1 MKMALIVTQYPCVL
15 VIKEALCADHGYT
28 KDSRVI
34 SDLVRMM
41 SEFTDEERRHFLQFS
56 TGCPRLPHGGF
67 KGLSPPL
74 TVVRKSTDSKNKP
87 DDYLPSVMTC
97 VNYLKLPEYSN
108 LEAMTTRFKFAMKEG
123 QGSFHLS

>member
-1 MKMALIVTQYPCVL
+1 MT
-15 VIKEALCADHGYT
+15 VIKEALYADHGYT

-34 SDLVRMM
+34 SDLVQMM
-41 SEFTDEERRHFLQFS
+41 TEFNNEDRRLFLQFT

-74 TVVRKSTDSKNKP
+74 TVVRKATESKTKP
-87 DDYLPSVMTC
+87 DDFLPSVMTC
-97 VNYLKLPEYSN
+97 VNYLKLPEYST
-108 LEAMTTRFKFAMKEG
+108 LEMMRNRFKFAMKEG